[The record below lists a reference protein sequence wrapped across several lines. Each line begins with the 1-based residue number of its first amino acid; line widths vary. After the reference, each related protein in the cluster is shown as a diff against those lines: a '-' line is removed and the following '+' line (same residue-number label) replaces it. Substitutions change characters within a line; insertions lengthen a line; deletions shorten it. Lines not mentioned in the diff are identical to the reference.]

1 MFHAYQTWQ
10 LSRLPSSAEFPHR
23 GLDGCEQGARFT
35 GLRQVADNAIAQR
48 ANSIAVV
55 GKSRDQDGWNGMT
68 RLQKTVMQLEPGH
81 AGHMDIS
88 DQAAGS
94 ADIGLRQEFGRGS
107 ESDNGVPP
115 GPHEAGQSLTHI
127 LIVVDNRDQ
136 GLCTQSDLLPGHN
149 ISTVMAVQTLRER
162 TGRLDLRCGNTRRPD
177 RLLFLAGNVM
187 ICTGAALQAALPVL
201 TRA

>member
-1 MFHAYQTWQ
+1 MLESH
-10 LSRLPSSAEFPHR
+10 
-23 GLDGCEQGARFT
+23 LDGCEQGARFT

-55 GKSRDQDGWNGMT
+55 GKSRNQDGWNRMT
-68 RLQKTVMQLEPGH
+68 HLQKTVMQLEPGH

-115 GPHEAGQSLTHI
+115 GFHEAGQSLTNI
-127 LIVVDNRDQ
+127 RIVVDNRDQ
-136 GLCTQSDLLPGHN
+136 GLCTQSDLLPALEC
-149 ISTVMAVQTLRER
+149 STVMAVQTLRQAYRQAILKAWQCYTSGQVVVPCGQCHDLQR
-162 TGRLDLRCGNTRRPD
+162 T
-177 RLLFLAGNVM
+177 
-187 ICTGAALQAALPVL
+187 
-201 TRA
+201 

>member
-1 MFHAYQTWQ
+1 MAAISIAE
-10 LSRLPSSAEFPHR
+10 LRLIPHR

-55 GKSRDQDGWNGMT
+55 GKSRNQDGWNRMT
-68 RLQKTVMQLEPGH
+68 HLQKTVMQLESGH

-115 GPHEAGQSLTHI
+115 LSHEAGQSLTHI

-136 GLCTQSDLLPGHN
+136 GLCTQLTSCLLTSVALSWRCRHC
-149 ISTVMAVQTLRER
+149 AKR
-162 TGRLDLRCGNTRRPD
+162 TGRLCLRCGNIRRPD
-177 RLLFLAGNVM
+177 RDRARQGPPTRPDPQRYLGKSDG
-187 ICTGAALQAALPVL
+187 TGVPK
-201 TRA
+201 